1 MSNEDRNKQHEQY
14 GQGEQ
19 YQQGEQYGQGEQPRP
34 TSQHG
39 GWQPT
44 PQGGEFDTEATA
56 FVHLSPEDL
65 ANIPLAA
72 PGHGY
77 VPPMIVPLTPAAGF
91 DPATTQNWVAQPQSR
106 QEQAPSTEQ
115 PAPTA
120 PDAVHWPDP
129 NQQQASYGYGY
140 PQTPPYE
147 DPAATGQWNFHEA
160 ADAESAGN
168 VEPGG
173 HGGHAGSV
181 GHVEPGGYAGHVD
194 HTGHVPLTG
203 HVDHV
208 DHVGHVDHAGRT
220 GHTDLSGYDGYT
232 GYDAY
237 GGAPGQGAQAAPAS
251 HGDPAT
257 HADHNSHT
265 GYTPHH
271 TDHTPHHTE
280 HVEHPG
286 HNGQTDSGVQ
296 PGLSD
301 HSTDHTDHTSHT
313 DHTGQTGHVG
323 GSGHTGQWTIPV
335 AEGDLPEESGEFAA
349 SALASQ
355 WYADRTPPATLP
367 GGAPAPWAAQHPVA
381 EPEQGPAAE
390 ADTRAP
396 HQPEPR
402 TDVQTDPHAEREPA
416 AGPATESAHA
426 SEPEPV
432 PAPVPGTPVPAASAP
447 GEAVEP
453 GERTSESAA
462 APATEP
468 TAPDPTATSPGASAA
483 AHSDAAPVAYED
495 TPRTAEAA
503 REMSAEG
510 GSGPGAAAG
519 TSLVTDP
526 DPASIPAASDAPVP
540 GAHPAQAA
548 ALGDDA
554 DIEPGAGAG
563 PGAERVAEADLPLS
577 DAASGVPTDTASPNM
592 ASPETPPDNSASVS
606 PSPDARPADARL
618 AEVAIE
624 MEATGAD
631 SAEPHPQADPRPAD
645 LRPTDLHSTDLRPT
659 DLRPTDLHPTGA
671 EPAASEPSGP
681 EPSGPEPTDPEPT
694 GSDPAEPRPTG
705 PRPADSEQADPQSAG
720 PRSTDTESAASERTD
735 PQPLG
740 VPDEHPAASYVLH
753 VNGTDRPVTD
763 AWIGESLLYVLR
775 ERLGLAGAKDGCS
788 QGECGACNVQVDGR
802 LVASCLVPAATTAG
816 SEVRTVEGLAVNGE
830 PSDVQR
836 ALAKCGA
843 VQCGFCIPGIAMTV
857 HDLLEGNH
865 APSELETRK
874 ALCGNLC
881 RCSGYRG
888 VLDAVNE
895 VIAGRE
901 AHAAPVSSDSTSPE
915 SDEPHIPHQAAPGA
929 AGVQP
934 LPQDGGMA

>member
-34 TSQHG
+34 ASQHG

-106 QEQAPSTEQ
+106 QEQDPSTEQ

-140 PQTPPYE
+140 PQTPQYE

-168 VEPGG
+168 AEPGG
-173 HGGHAGSV
+173 HGGHGGSV
-181 GHVEPGGYAGHVD
+181 GQVEPGGYAGHVD
-194 HTGHVPLTG
+194 HTGHVDLAG
-203 HVDHV
+203 HV
-208 DHVGHVDHAGRT
+208 DHVGHVDHAGHT

-232 GYDAY
+232 GYDPY
-237 GGAPGQGAQAAPAS
+237 GGAAGQGAQAAPAS

-257 HADHNSHT
+257 HADHHDHANHI
-265 GYTPHH
+265 GY

-296 PGLSD
+296 SALSGPR
-301 HSTDHTDHTSHT
+301 TDHTDHTGHT
-313 DHTGQTGHVG
+313 SHTGQTGHVG

-367 GGAPAPWAAQHPVA
+367 GGAPAPWATQHPA

-390 ADTRAP
+390 ADARAP

-402 TDVQTDPHAEREPA
+402 TDVRTDPHAEREPA
-416 AGPATESAHA
+416 TGPATESAHA

-432 PAPVPGTPVPAASAP
+432 PAPVPGTPMPGASAP

-453 GERTSESAA
+453 ERTSESAA

-468 TAPDPTATSPGASAA
+468 TAPDPTAASPGASAA
-483 AHSDAAPVAYED
+483 VHSDAAPVAYED

-503 REMSAEG
+503 PEVSVED
-510 GSGPGAAAG
+510 GSGPGPAAG
-519 TSLVTDP
+519 TSPVTDP
-526 DPASIPAASDAPVP
+526 GPASVPAASDAPVP
-540 GAHPAQAA
+540 GAHSAQPAVP
-548 ALGDDA
+548 GDDA
-554 DIEPGAGAG
+554 DTEPGAGAG
-563 PGAERVAEADLPLS
+563 AERVAETALPLS
-577 DAASGVPTDTASPNM
+577 GGASGAPTDTASPDTASPDTASPGT
-592 ASPETPPDNSASVS
+592 ASPETPPDASPSES
-606 PSPDARPADARL
+606 PSPDARPAEARL
-618 AEVAIE
+618 TEAAAIE
-624 MEATGAD
+624 VEATGAEATGAEATGAD

-645 LRPTDLHSTDLRPT
+645 LH
-659 DLRPTDLHPTGA
+659 PTDLHPTGA
-671 EPAASEPSGP
+671 EPAVSEPT
-681 EPSGPEPTDPEPT
+681 GPEPTDPEPT
-694 GSDPAEPRPTG
+694 GSDPAEPQPTA
-705 PRPADSEQADPQSAG
+705 PRPADSEQADPQSAD
-720 PRSTDTESAASERTD
+720 PRPADTESAASEQTD
-735 PQPLG
+735 PQPSG
-740 VPDEHPAASYVLH
+740 VPDEHPAVSYVLH

-865 APSELETRK
+865 APSELETRQ